1 MQAEIAALNQRF
13 MLTEEKLRSGENLY
27 HLISRTNSFLPGS
40 NYKGSFVNFRSAAL
54 VTPPPLG
61 TTLVGTIKTEGTS
74 PIGLAN
80 HNFSTNFLANRD
92 TISSN

>member
-1 MQAEIAALNQRF
+1 

-40 NYKGSFVNFRSAAL
+40 NYKGGSYVYFRSAAL
-54 VTPPPLG
+54 VTPPPLAA
-61 TTLVGTIKTEGTS
+61 TLVGTIKTEGTS

-80 HNFSTNFLANRD
+80 HHFSTNFLANRD
-92 TISSN
+92 TISSNQSPMQAGS